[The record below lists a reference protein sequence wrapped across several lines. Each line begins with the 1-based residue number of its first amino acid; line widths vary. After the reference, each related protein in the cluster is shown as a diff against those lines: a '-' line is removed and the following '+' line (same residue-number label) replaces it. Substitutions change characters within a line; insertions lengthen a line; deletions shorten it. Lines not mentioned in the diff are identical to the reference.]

1 MKRARRSGMAAS
13 ILLTALLFTVT
24 SQNLAA
30 DVIYLRDG
38 NVLLVEKA
46 WIEGEEVK
54 YQTSRGVQ
62 SMPRSQVREIQTE
75 NLPPAPKSPQRWSLA
90 NIIGDSG
97 TSPARAADPSAPD
110 GVEFNAQVLRRLRQ
124 SLRENPSD
132 PEAKSELIHAL
143 NSAAWLQVTKGDL
156 AGART
161 NLEEALRLD
170 RRDSI
175 LVSNLA
181 VVQLRMADYWAA
193 EQLLRAHL
201 NVDRNNKEAHY
212 LLGESYYRQDKVA
225 QAIDEWNAGLRLGA
239 HPDMSRSLGKAQK
252 ELRVH
257 DQLGELL
264 STHFIL
270 RYDRKVSDQ
279 QLGQQI
285 LTTLEAL
292 YGQLSTELLS
302 KPPATIAVILY
313 PDQTF
318 FDITRAA
325 SWSGAVFDGK
335 IRIPTKGVAS
345 VTPVL
350 RATLIHELA
359 HAFIAALP
367 QDCPAWFNEGVA
379 QFLEGESAAP
389 LRKTLV
395 QLRQTNRLMPLK
407 DLEKSFSSLPE
418 SAVEIAYGEGLALT
432 EYLVKSH
439 GKSSIRN
446 IVEWMAQN
454 YSFEAAFNVVAKRT
468 LRDFESAWQQDLEP

>member
-1 MKRARRSGMAAS
+1 
-13 ILLTALLFTVT
+13 
-24 SQNLAA
+24 
-30 DVIYLRDG
+30 
-38 NVLLVEKA
+38 
-46 WIEGEEVK
+46 
-54 YQTSRGVQ
+54 
-62 SMPRSQVREIQTE
+62 
-75 NLPPAPKSPQRWSLA
+75 
-90 NIIGDSG
+90 
-97 TSPARAADPSAPD
+97 
-110 GVEFNAQVLRRLRQ
+110 
-124 SLRENPSD
+124 
-132 PEAKSELIHAL
+132 
-143 NSAAWLQVTKGDL
+143 
-156 AGART
+156 
-161 NLEEALRLD
+161 
-170 RRDSI
+170 
-175 LVSNLA
+175 
-181 VVQLRMADYWAA
+181 
-193 EQLLRAHL
+193 
-201 NVDRNNKEAHY
+201 
-212 LLGESYYRQDKVA
+212 
-225 QAIDEWNAGLRLGA
+225 RLGA
-239 HPDMSRSLGKAQK
+239 HPDMSRSLEKAQK
-252 ELRVH
+252 ELQVH

-285 LTTLEAL
+285 LTTLETL

-379 QFLEGESAAP
+379 QFLEGESAVP
-389 LRKTLV
+389 LRKALF

-407 DLEKSFSSLPE
+407 DLEKSFSSLQE
-418 SAVEIAYGEGLALT
+418 SAAEIAYGESLALT

-439 GKSSIRN
+439 GKTSIRS
-446 IVEWMAQN
+446 IVELMAQN
-454 YSFEAAFNVVAKRT
+454 NSFEVAFNAVVKRT
-468 LRDFESAWQQDLEP
+468 LRDFESAWQQDLAP